1 MSNRKSCTIDRVL
14 HELMVDR
21 KRRAKLGVLDSFI
34 KRTGF
39 DLFIKYG
46 IVLFNSIGTK
56 ESNALVFVDEVNN
69 SNMFKNLHAT
79 KSDLDKHEETR
90 TLSLRKV
97 CRSKHIRIGILWPVI
112 QLFQTVFAGAAF
124 AVVLSIRKE
133 NSKYEYSMLRYLTN
147 AFSNFLN
154 KLDAQAKLYLLMSDH
169 HFFSS
174 IVALQYPEKSCV
186 LQHGLIQDKAFFE
199 PIRADYFFAWGK
211 ASSNLIGDKRKVFI
225 TGTNK
230 FDECLR
236 VQRSAI
242 KSPPKKVLV
251 CLATSRSKEAIEHTL
266 KPIFELQNRL
276 KFDLLIKTH
285 PGSQFSMDELIEAA
299 QGRIVNLYKDE
310 AIADLDFDFAIS
322 EQSTSLL
329 DFACMNVPFILFDE
343 VDDSYFRL
351 NDAVPTAHDAKDI
364 EKVLR
369 DFDQEAFV
377 AMKKR
382 FLENELNG
390 GVNTIYEKIEEI
402 LRASQNTN
410 DNI

>member
-1 MSNRKSCTIDRVL
+1 
-14 HELMVDR
+14 MVDR
-21 KRRAKLGVLDSFI
+21 KRLAKLGVLDSFI

-174 IVALQYPEKSCV
+174 IV
-186 LQHGLIQDKAFFE
+186 
-199 PIRADYFFAWGK
+199 
-211 ASSNLIGDKRKVFI
+211 
-225 TGTNK
+225 T
-230 FDECLR
+230 
-236 VQRSAI
+236 
-242 KSPPKKVLV
+242 
-251 CLATSRSKEAIEHTL
+251 
-266 KPIFELQNRL
+266 
-276 KFDLLIKTH
+276 
-285 PGSQFSMDELIEAA
+285 
-299 QGRIVNLYKDE
+299 
-310 AIADLDFDFAIS
+310 
-322 EQSTSLL
+322 
-329 DFACMNVPFILFDE
+329 
-343 VDDSYFRL
+343 
-351 NDAVPTAHDAKDI
+351 
-364 EKVLR
+364 
-369 DFDQEAFV
+369 
-377 AMKKR
+377 
-382 FLENELNG
+382 
-390 GVNTIYEKIEEI
+390 
-402 LRASQNTN
+402 
-410 DNI
+410 

>member
-1 MSNRKSCTIDRVL
+1 MSNRKSCTIDRVV

-21 KRRAKLGVLDSFI
+21 KRLAKLGVLDSFI

-154 KLDAQAKLYLLMSDH
+154 KLDAQAKLYLLMLS
-169 HFFSS
+169 
-174 IVALQYPEKSCV
+174 
-186 LQHGLIQDKAFFE
+186 LIH
-199 PIRADYFFAWGK
+199 I
-211 ASSNLIGDKRKVFI
+211 
-225 TGTNK
+225 
-230 FDECLR
+230 
-236 VQRSAI
+236 
-242 KSPPKKVLV
+242 
-251 CLATSRSKEAIEHTL
+251 
-266 KPIFELQNRL
+266 
-276 KFDLLIKTH
+276 
-285 PGSQFSMDELIEAA
+285 
-299 QGRIVNLYKDE
+299 
-310 AIADLDFDFAIS
+310 
-322 EQSTSLL
+322 
-329 DFACMNVPFILFDE
+329 
-343 VDDSYFRL
+343 
-351 NDAVPTAHDAKDI
+351 
-364 EKVLR
+364 
-369 DFDQEAFV
+369 
-377 AMKKR
+377 
-382 FLENELNG
+382 
-390 GVNTIYEKIEEI
+390 
-402 LRASQNTN
+402 
-410 DNI
+410 

>member
-1 MSNRKSCTIDRVL
+1 M
-14 HELMVDR
+14 
-21 KRRAKLGVLDSFI
+21 
-34 KRTGF
+34 
-39 DLFIKYG
+39 
-46 IVLFNSIGTK
+46 LFNSIGTK